1 MLNEALLLFLSIY
14 LSLTFLLFLYSCS
27 LCRCEASNGLDTV
40 RSDAI
45 VRVNLG
51 SLGTLPRSFPPLQP
65 GAFPGD
71 GQVNI
76 NFS

>member
-1 MLNEALLLFLSIY
+1 MALLLFLSIY
-14 LSLTFLLFLYSCS
+14 MSPSLAFLLFLYSCS